1 MHRRAIIDLQHC
13 THRTRI
19 TVPLRPPYILF
30 QMVQCLP
37 GSPGILSRSNKL
49 TCKILRSEELYNMSQ
64 LTRYVYASKPATGVA
79 VLLTVASGCFF
90 SDHIVQVRGHKHVP
104 TVTHNV
110 LSCYLHHTFVFKR
123 EEKAHLF
130 RDQANEFLSQDEG
143 KKVKIALATFM
154 KTKVRLLYDDDVFSI
169 VEKEE
174 NQRASEHV
182 RHVTSLRKRKKIEE
196 V

>member
-1 MHRRAIIDLQHC
+1 M
-13 THRTRI
+13 
-19 TVPLRPPYILF
+19 
-30 QMVQCLP
+30 
-37 GSPGILSRSNKL
+37 
-49 TCKILRSEELYNMSQ
+49 
-64 LTRYVYASKPATGVA
+64 KPATGVA

-90 SDHIVQVRGHKHVP
+90 SDHIAQVRGHKHVP

-169 VEKEE
+169 LEKEE
-174 NQRASEHV
+174 NQSEWHTY
-182 RHVTSLRKRKKIEE
+182 VTSLRKRKKIEE